1 MFFCSARS
9 LFVDVP
15 RSSPPSSPEPEARVN
30 STSGDKKAK
39 KPSVEIQKRPSFEEA
54 PRAADKKQ
62 PAGSGKAAAATSVAK
77 KVPAAVARKKAGDD
91 VVVDTQVA
99 GKRMF
104 VYVATAVLGGSIGV
118 CGGFYWWPRLTRVAR
133 STCCASADAHRQVA
147 RVVTCT

>member
-15 RSSPPSSPEPEARVN
+15 RSSPPSSPEPEAWVN

-39 KPSVEIQKRPSFEEA
+39 RPSVEIQKRPSVEEV

-62 PAGSGKAAAATSVAK
+62 PAGSGKAAAATTVAK
-77 KVPAAVARKKAGDD
+77 KVPAAAARKKAGDD
-91 VVVDTQVA
+91 VVVDTRVA

-104 VYVATAVLGGSIGV
+104 VYVATAVLGGCVEGFIGGLGSLV
-118 CGGFYWWPRLTRVAR
+118 SPGVLAVLLLTLTDK
-133 STCCASADAHRQVA
+133 SQGL
-147 RVVTCT
+147 